1 MLLLG
6 LNYLYFTFIF
16 KIVQKDLY
24 IYIYIYIYIYSMCMR
39 KVRERLLS
47 SKFKMHI
54 GAKRKKEQERKE

>member
-1 MLLLG
+1 
-6 LNYLYFTFIF
+6 
-16 KIVQKDLY
+16 
-24 IYIYIYIYIYSMCMR
+24 MCMR